1 MQGGKAI
8 SKDLRVNQMIRARE
22 VRLID
27 EENRQLGVIV
37 LREALRIAADKGL
50 DLVEVAPTAQPVV
63 CRIMDYGRY
72 KYEQAKRDR
81 EARKKQLV
89 VDVKELKMGPN
100 IEDHDF
106 EVRVKSAE
114 RFLNEGDKI
123 KATIQFRGRQIQH
136 SVLGRQ
142 VLARFAE
149 RLRDLAVVESDPR
162 MEGRNMHVIL
172 APRPEIL
179 ARARAGRSEGQE
191 AEERGEAAP
200 LADAQVEAANG
211 AGVGP
216 VAAQAAQ
223 PAGLPAVGTSGQPER
238 PAPSDPGAAPAREAA
253 PTREPARAPNASP
266 ARPPAAGGGTGAG
279 AGAGGANPVSQRAPV
294 APRPPV
300 GRPGGTGGAPMPGTR
315 PASAAPGA
323 ASQPPVRRAS
333 PR

>member
-1 MQGGKAI
+1 MQGGKSI

-27 EENRQLGVIV
+27 EENRQLGVVV

-50 DLVEVAPTAQPVV
+50 DLVEVAPTASPVV

-89 VDVKELKMGPN
+89 VDIKELKMGPN

-106 EVRVKSAE
+106 EVRVKNAE
-114 RFLNEGDKI
+114 RFLREGDKL

-149 RLRDLAVVESDPR
+149 RLRDLAVVEADPR
-162 MEGRNMHVIL
+162 MEGRNMHIIM

-179 ARARAGRSEGQE
+179 ARARAGRGELERAEGAEPAAERHAE
-191 AEERGEAAP
+191 ART
-200 LADAQVEAANG
+200 
-211 AGVGP
+211 
-216 VAAQAAQ
+216 
-223 PAGLPAVGTSGQPER
+223 PAPAVQAVDE
-238 PAPSDPGAAPAREAA
+238 PAPAAPA
-253 PTREPARAPNASP
+253 P
-266 ARPPAAGGGTGAG
+266 
-279 AGAGGANPVSQRAPV
+279 
-294 APRPPV
+294 APRPSSPAPAQ
-300 GRPGGTGGAPMPGTR
+300 RPAVRPAGNGAP
-315 PASAAPGA
+315 
-323 ASQPPVRRAS
+323 ASQPPRPAAAGGPSRPPSAAPAPKPAAPVRRAT